1 MNTEHHHTK
10 EKGNAEI
17 TLATSQNRDDLA
29 DDIEIK
35 SGDEYVKMTVED
47 WQIFIEEVN
56 KLLQKADTND
66 LDSVRHE

>member
-1 MNTEHHHTK
+1 MNTEHHYTK
-10 EKGNAEI
+10 EKGNTKI
-17 TLATSQNRDDLA
+17 TLITRQNRDDLA